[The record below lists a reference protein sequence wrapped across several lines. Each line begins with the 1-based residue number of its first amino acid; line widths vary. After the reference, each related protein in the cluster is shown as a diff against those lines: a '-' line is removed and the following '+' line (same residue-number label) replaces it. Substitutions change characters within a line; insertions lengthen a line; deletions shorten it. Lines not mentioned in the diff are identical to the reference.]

1 MKGKRGGSP
10 SHNDRLPP
18 ENEAR
23 YPFKD
28 RNGFVCGEGY
38 LVDSKER
45 RLGDLDKFFQD
56 LNVISVIAFSPVFLY
71 IATTVGS
78 ALDGRPVELLYAL
91 PWLILMVAYWY
102 WRYRYLRVRCRD
114 YARALMVSEYERTV
128 RWDSVRTIILG
139 ATVIST
145 LFFFLLEGDSVSL
158 FAALFIGG
166 LLVYSI
172 LVGVSYFSYWASS
185 RLASRRAGD

>member
-1 MKGKRGGSP
+1 M
-10 SHNDRLPP
+10 
-18 ENEAR
+18 
-23 YPFKD
+23 
-28 RNGFVCGEGY
+28 
-38 LVDSKER
+38 VDSKER
-45 RLGDLDKFFQD
+45 ILGDLDKLFQD
-56 LNVISVIAFSPVFLY
+56 LNVISVIAFSPVFIY

-78 ALDGRPVELLYAL
+78 ALDGRPAELLYAL

-114 YARALMVSEYERTV
+114 YARAMMVPEYERTI
-128 RWDSVRTIILG
+128 RLDSVRTVILG

-145 LFFFLLEGDSVSL
+145 LFFFLLQGDSASL

-172 LVGVSYFSYWASS
+172 LVGVTYFSYWANSW
-185 RLASRRAGD
+185 LASRRAGD